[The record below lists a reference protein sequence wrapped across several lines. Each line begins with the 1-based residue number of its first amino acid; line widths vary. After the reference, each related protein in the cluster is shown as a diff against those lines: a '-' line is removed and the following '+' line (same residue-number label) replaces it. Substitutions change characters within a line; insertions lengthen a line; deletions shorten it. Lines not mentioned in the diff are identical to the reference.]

1 MRVRSLSTLSS
12 LLLVLVLATACGSNV
27 PEGATSGSGGDALS
41 DATATTSSSDESS
54 SVAVASSSS
63 GTGGGS
69 AETCSPSNACGAL
82 PNCAPFVSANKDGG
96 LTAEGGNLSK
106 IKNGTYF
113 MTWFWN
119 GKTQQDFTF
128 ATTLT
133 IAGDTWT
140 TASDAKFTDGEIQGR
155 RFASQLAGWGG
166 GDKGQYLTLVDKC
179 GLDATDPFTFTLKGD
194 SLDLYFTTCVA
205 SCSDSDVSRKEHYE
219 LQGP

>member
-1 MRVRSLSTLSS
+1 MDLDEEIGDSDDVALPGHKNFLAYSDESEWWTCRHGRVHDATCECALYTLSS
-12 LLLVLVLATACGSNV
+12 FLLVLATACGSNV

-133 IAGDTWT
+133 IAGEYLD
-140 TASDAKFTDGEIQGR
+140 DGE
-155 RFASQLAGWGG
+155 
-166 GDKGQYLTLVDKC
+166 
-179 GLDATDPFTFTLKGD
+179 
-194 SLDLYFTTCVA
+194 
-205 SCSDSDVSRKEHYE
+205 
-219 LQGP
+219 